1 MYPAPVRALALQN
14 RHQQLQ
20 IEDALAKQKVTPES
34 LEICCDLG
42 PHRPK
47 N

>member
-20 IEDALAKQKVTPES
+20 IEDAPAKQKV
-34 LEICCDLG
+34 
-42 PHRPK
+42 
-47 N
+47 